1 MNGKSREDLISWAN
15 LKNVN
20 VYIDQNKILSN
31 INININYGENILILG
46 PNGSGK
52 STFLKLLN
60 RSIYPIASNQS
71 SFKLFNK
78 ENINIWDLRKKIG
91 FLFKEM
97 EQRVNNGVKTYDVI
111 SSGFSGRFNSRYS
124 FLLSDLEKLKI
135 NNLINDWGL
144 NDIIYNKFHS
154 LSDGQK
160 RRVLLAR
167 ALVYEPNILVLDEP
181 FCNLDIKSN
190 FILNQNLNKLIDKS
204 LNIIYVTHN
213 LESILPKT
221 NRVILI
227 KEGKIYNDGSP
238 YELINTKTISA
249 LFNISI
255 KVIEQ
260 EGYWRMIPLNN

>member
-1 MNGKSREDLISWAN
+1 MRDKSQKDLINWAS
-15 LKNVN
+15 LKNIN
-20 VYIDQNKILSN
+20 VYIDQNKVLSD
-31 INININYGENILILG
+31 ININLSYGENILILG

-60 RSIYPIASNQS
+60 RSIYPIASNNS
-71 SFKLFNK
+71 SFKLFNT

-97 EQRVNNGVKTYDVI
+97 EQRVNNGVSLYDVI
-111 SSGFSGRFNSRYS
+111 TSGFSGIFNSRYS
-124 FLLSDLEKLKI
+124 NLLSEREKIKI
-135 NNLINDWGL
+135 NNLINEWDL
-144 NDIIYNKFHS
+144 SNIVQNEFHS

-160 RRVLLAR
+160 RRALLAR

-190 FILNQNLNKLIDKS
+190 FILNQNLNKLINRS
-204 LNIIYVTHN
+204 VNIIYVTHN
-213 LESILPKT
+213 IESILPKT

-227 KEGKIYNDGSP
+227 KEGKILKDGSP
-238 YELINTKTISA
+238 YELINTKTLSD
-249 LFNISI
+249 LYNISI

-260 EGYWRMIPLNN
+260 EGYWRMLPLNN

>member
-1 MNGKSREDLISWAN
+1 MVNESRTDEINWAS
-15 LKNVN
+15 LKNLN
-20 VYIDQNKILSN
+20 VYVDQNKILSN
-31 INININYGENILILG
+31 ININLRYGENIVILG

-60 RSIYPIASNQS
+60 RSIYPINSCDS

-97 EQRVNNGVKTYDVI
+97 EQRVNNGVNLYDVI
-111 SSGFSGRFNSRYS
+111 SSGFSGIFNSKYTN
-124 FLLSDLEKLKI
+124 LLSEREKIKI
-135 NNLINDWGL
+135 NTLINEWGL
-144 NDIIYNKFHS
+144 SNIIYNNFHS

-160 RRVLLAR
+160 RRALIAR

-190 FILNQNLNKLIDKS
+190 YILNQNLNKLIKQS
-204 LNIIYVTHN
+204 VNIIYVTHN

-221 NRVILI
+221 NRVLLI
-227 KEGKIYNDGSP
+227 KEGKILNDGSP
-238 YELINTKTISA
+238 YELINSKTLSD
-249 LFNISI
+249 LYNISI

-260 EGYWRMIPLNN
+260 EGFWRMLPLNN